1 MKLVYRDSDAVVPG
15 VPGIPAVVFHRDG
28 MTSIDELSG
37 VAVASGMVGRV
48 VAPYGDYAFY
58 PSGMEVGGICWYRA
72 LPGSLGTDPISLTR
86 AVVQAGDLLDDL
98 DLDRPVLIGWGQGG
112 VVALGAGLLRA
123 GRVGSVICV
132 DALSEHFDLLPA
144 PALTADPAPPVLL
157 AITDP
162 EGGPTLTEQQA
173 RLAGH
178 GITSATWQWSGG
190 GTGEDR
196 DSAMAE
202 RIGQWLEDG

>member
-1 MKLVYRDSDAVVPG
+1 
-15 VPGIPAVVFHRDG
+15 
-28 MTSIDELSG
+28 
-37 VAVASGMVGRV
+37 
-48 VAPYGDYAFY
+48 
-58 PSGMEVGGICWYRA
+58 
-72 LPGSLGTDPISLTR
+72 
-86 AVVQAGDLLDDL
+86 
-98 DLDRPVLIGWGQGG
+98 

-132 DALSEHFDLLPA
+132 DSFSGHFDLLPA

-157 AITDP
+157 ANTDP
-162 EGGPTLTEQQA
+162 DGGPTLTEQQA

-178 GITSATWQWSGG
+178 GITAATWHWSGG

-202 RIGQWLEDG
+202 RIGQWLKNG